1 MQETPIKGHFT
12 NSLLS
17 EIWGLSKGIFYWDF
31 WIINLLY
38 YGKFLSLPRYI
49 RGLVKQLK
57 ICLS

>member
-38 YGKFLSLPRYI
+38 YGNSCPCLDIYEDWLSN
-49 RGLVKQLK
+49 
-57 ICLS
+57 